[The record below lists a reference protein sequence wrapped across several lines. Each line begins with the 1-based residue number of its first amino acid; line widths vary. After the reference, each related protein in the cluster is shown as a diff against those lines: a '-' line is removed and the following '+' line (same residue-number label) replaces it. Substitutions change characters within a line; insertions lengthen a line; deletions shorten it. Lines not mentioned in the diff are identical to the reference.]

1 MQTEVTSSPRTIIIE
16 PSSAATA
23 PEISRDQNVL
33 ERTLLASASKLPTS
47 HGTEIERT
55 QAATRAANLVT
66 SMNLKEA
73 DRDGELHRKRESG
86 RYSLRQ
92 NPKRSVKVEA

>member
-1 MQTEVTSSPRTIIIE
+1 MQTEVTSTIIIE
-16 PSSAATA
+16 PNSASTA
-23 PEISRDQNVL
+23 PEVSRDQNVL
-33 ERTLLASASKLPTS
+33 ESPLLASASKLPTS

-92 NPKRSVKVEA
+92 NPKRSAKVEA